1 MRTTLEIDDEVLES
15 AGELAR
21 QEGVS
26 TGVMVSRLLHQALAE
41 RTRAIGQGEHPD
53 DKGGGLRRARRRGQ
67 PTDSHV
73 VERIRHEEGL

>member
-26 TGVMVSRLLHQALAE
+26 TSVVVSRLLHQALAE
-41 RTRAIGQGEHPD
+41 RAKEAGQGEHPD
-53 DKGGGLRRARRRGQ
+53 DKGGGFRRARPRCQ
-67 PTDSHV
+67 PMDSQD
-73 VERIRHEEGL
+73 VERIRQKEGL